1 MQFFNIIWNF
11 WILFPLILRFFI
23 KFSDNLLIVRYLK
36 GIFNRHPSFPR
47 YMRMWDIDLVM
58 AYFDRPDYNQKLQFK
73 CLVKKIVMLFTIL
86 GGRGKRSIS
95 TNYVHNIFF
104 KDDKAILLP
113 CKT

>member
-1 MQFFNIIWNF
+1 
-11 WILFPLILRFFI
+11 
-23 KFSDNLLIVRYLK
+23 
-36 GIFNRHPSFPR
+36 
-47 YMRMWDIDLVM
+47 MWDIDLVT
-58 AYFDRPDYNQKLQFK
+58 AYFDRPDYNEKLQFK